1 MESLFYSIAD
11 DIKNIIIIRL
21 VDEILKNQEQ
31 EMDTTFNKI
40 IKYIQNK
47 NKNKKNKWF
56 EFTFIC

>member
-40 IKYIQNK
+40 IKYIQS
-47 NKNKKNKWF
+47 KNKKNK
-56 EFTFIC
+56 